1 MKRRNIALLA
11 GIIMGGMLSG
21 CGMVELTSA
30 QEDAIAQYAADVSV
44 EKYKEVHGMLETE
57 ADSYGGSSNSSS
69 NSGIPKAPSQASAV
83 DNTSIPQA
91 TKASNTAD
99 TTGTTETSGTTETT
113 GTTEASGTTG
123 TQTPATTEATQS
135 VSANGSTEMGVEE
148 ALSITNVNLS
158 LIGYSVVSSY
168 PEGGIFTVD
177 ADAGYRLLVVEYE
190 AVNPSSEEVT
200 MGVDTTGVSIKATIN
215 GESTVSVYKT
225 MLKSD
230 LMNMNG
236 IVFKGSEK
244 KTCALIFRVKE
255 DVAESISDIS
265 VSTTKR

>member
-1 MKRRNIALLA
+1 
-11 GIIMGGMLSG
+11 MGGMLSG

-44 EKYKEVHGMLETE
+44 EKYKDVHGMLETE
-57 ADSYGGSSNSSS
+57 ADPYGGSSDSSG

-83 DNTSIPQA
+83 DHTSIPQA
-91 TKASNTAD
+91 TKASETTEATDASNTAD
-99 TTGTTETSGTTETT
+99 T
-113 GTTEASGTTG
+113 SGTTG
-123 TQTPATTEATQS
+123 TQTPTTTEATQS